1 MVYPFPILLGPGT
14 WRVEVERGGLS
25 QISIPHPAQ
34 SEVATAARNSEG
46 GAVLSGC
53 IYRKLV
59 TII

>member
-1 MVYPFPILLGPGT
+1 MYVCMEME
-14 WRVEVERGGLS
+14 EVNRQSLS
-25 QISIPHPAQ
+25 SIPHPAQ

-46 GAVLSGC
+46 GALLSGC